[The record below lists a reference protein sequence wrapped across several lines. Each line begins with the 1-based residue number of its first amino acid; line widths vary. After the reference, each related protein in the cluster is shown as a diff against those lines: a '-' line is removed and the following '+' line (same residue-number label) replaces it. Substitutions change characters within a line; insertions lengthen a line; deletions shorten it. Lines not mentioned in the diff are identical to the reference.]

1 MNKTLVIL
9 TPGQSAESE
18 LIPLLLTQLPAG
30 HFTHSGLLDGMTLP
44 EIERQY
50 GVVAGENGRV
60 ITLNDGQRLH
70 LSVVRIAAGMQQRI
84 DQLDAQGVDI
94 ILLLNS
100 DAFSGLSA
108 QHALLL
114 EPDRLVPP
122 LISAMVA
129 GHQMGIILPYEG
141 PADALAGKWKN
152 LASPP
157 FFAVACP
164 EQEDEE
170 RLIDAGLAL
179 QEQGADVVL
188 LDCTRYQ
195 QRHGDF
201 LQKLLGIPVLLPNT
215 LIARLAAELLV

>member
-18 LIPLLLTQLPAG
+18 MIPLLLAHLPAG
-30 HFTHSGLLDGMTLP
+30 HFTHCGLLDGMTLS
-44 EIERQY
+44 EIEQQY
-50 GVVAGENGRV
+50 GAAVGENGSGIV
-60 ITLNDGQRLH
+60 LNDGQRVQ
-70 LSVVRIAAGMQQRI
+70 LSAVRLAAGMQQRI

-94 ILLLNS
+94 ILLLHS

-108 QHALLL
+108 QNALLL

-129 GHQMGIILPYEG
+129 GHQMGIILPYDG
-141 PADALAGKWKN
+141 PTEALAGKWKN

-157 FFAVACP
+157 LFAVACP

-201 LQKLLGIPVLLPNT
+201 LQRLLGIPVLLPNT